1 MGDPRI
7 KSTGDAMALRNVLK
21 NTSSRATKAGKVA
34 YVAVSGLDFA
44 AALATG
50 LTPNGSHSN

>member
-1 MGDPRI
+1 
-7 KSTGDAMALRNVLK
+7 MALRNVLK

-34 YVAVSGLDFA
+34 YVAVSGLVFA

>member
-1 MGDPRI
+1 
-7 KSTGDAMALRNVLK
+7 MALRNVLK

-34 YVAVSGLDFA
+34 YVAVS
-44 AALATG
+44 ALATG